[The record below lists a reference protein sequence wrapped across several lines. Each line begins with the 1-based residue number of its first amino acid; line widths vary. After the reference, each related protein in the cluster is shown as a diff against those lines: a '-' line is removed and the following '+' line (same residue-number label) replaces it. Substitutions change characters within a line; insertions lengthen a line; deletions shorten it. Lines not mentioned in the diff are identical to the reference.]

1 METTIPATISIDVE
15 AVHDIAIGA
24 TLLGAGGGGETYLA
38 ELQLRQVIENGANI
52 QLLHVADIPDSA
64 LIAACGWMGAP
75 TVQKEKYANGSEAVR
90 GLAILEEVMGRQI
103 DAIFPIEIGGQNG
116 LSPLLLAACRGIPVV
131 DCDGMGRAFPE
142 AHMVTFNI
150 YGCRAC
156 PAVFTDEKGNSLV
169 MRVTTNYEE
178 ERLGRQIAIAMG
190 GHCHVIDYPI
200 SGRQL
205 KQHAIRGTLSIARGL
220 GHVIREAN
228 RNRSDPFNAL
238 FNYLVTT
245 GYYRHAFI
253 LFDGKIIDLNRSI
266 QDGFAKGKVILE
278 GINNHAGHSMEVEFQ
293 NENLR
298 ASCNG
303 KVVAMVPDIITLVD
317 RETALAINTE
327 NLKYGQQ
334 VKVVGINVPPILRTA
349 EALDVVGPRSFGF
362 TTDYIPIEVLNQQ
375 GIHL

>member
-38 ELQLRQVIENGANI
+38 ELQLRQAIENGANI

-169 MRVTTNYEE
+169 MHAATNHEE

-190 GHCHVIDYPI
+190 GQCHVIDYPI

-205 KQHAIRGTLSIARGL
+205 KQHAVRGTLSIARGL

-253 LFDGKIIDLNRSI
+253 LFDGKIIDLNRRI

-327 NLKYGQQ
+327 NLKFGQR

>member
-1 METTIPATISIDVE
+1 M
-15 AVHDIAIGA
+15 
-24 TLLGAGGGGETYLA
+24 
-38 ELQLRQVIENGANI
+38 
-52 QLLHVADIPDSA
+52 
-64 LIAACGWMGAP
+64 
-75 TVQKEKYANGSEAVR
+75 
-90 GLAILEEVMGRQI
+90 
-103 DAIFPIEIGGQNG
+103 
-116 LSPLLLAACRGIPVV
+116 
-131 DCDGMGRAFPE
+131 
-142 AHMVTFNI
+142 
-150 YGCRAC
+150 
-156 PAVFTDEKGNSLV
+156 
-169 MRVTTNYEE
+169 
-178 ERLGRQIAIAMG
+178 
-190 GHCHVIDYPI
+190 
-200 SGRQL
+200 
-205 KQHAIRGTLSIARGL
+205 
-220 GHVIREAN
+220 
-228 RNRSDPFNAL
+228 
-238 FNYLVTT
+238 VTT

-327 NLKYGQQ
+327 NLKYGQR

-375 GIHL
+375 EIHL